1 MTHSILFVCHGN
13 TCRSPM
19 AQGLLRHMLKEA
31 NRDNDFAVASAGTH
45 ARSIGTAPDPRACDA
60 ASTRGADISDLR
72 SRQAAAYDIASHD
85 LVLAMDEA
93 TRNELLGLAPE
104 AAPGK
109 VRLFLD
115 FAPGYGLKDVP
126 DPFHGNADDY
136 MQALDLIEGGC
147 AGLITVLLQ
156 PSASSASK
164 L

>member
-19 AQGLLRHMLKEA
+19 AQGLLRHMLQQA
-31 NRDNDFAVASAGTH
+31 NRDAGFAIDSAGTH

-72 SRQAAAYDIASHD
+72 SRQAAADDIMRHD

-93 TRNELLGLAPE
+93 TRNDLLALAPE

-126 DPFHGNADDY
+126 DPFHGSAHDY

-147 AGLITVLLQ
+147 AGLMTSLLQ
-156 PSASSASK
+156 PPASSAPK
-164 L
+164 P

>member
-19 AQGLLRHMLKEA
+19 AQGLLRHMLQEA
-31 NRDNDFAVASAGTH
+31 KRDTDFAIDSAGTH
-45 ARSIGTAPDPRACDA
+45 ARSVGMAPDPRACDA

-72 SRQAAAYDIASHD
+72 SRQAAAGDIASHD

-93 TRNELLGLAPE
+93 TRTKLLALAPE
-104 AAPGK
+104 AAPDK

-136 MQALDLIEGGC
+136 MQAVDLIEGGC

-156 PSASSASK
+156 APASSASK
-164 L
+164 P

>member
-1 MTHSILFVCHGN
+1 
-13 TCRSPM
+13 M

-72 SRQAAAYDIASHD
+72 SRQAAAYDIARHD

-93 TRNELLGLAPE
+93 TRNELLGLAPD

-115 FAPGYGLKDVP
+115 FAPGYGLKDMP

-156 PSASSASK
+156 PSAS
-164 L
+164 

>member
-19 AQGLLRHMLKEA
+19 AQGLMRHMLQQAE
-31 NRDNDFAVASAGTH
+31 RDSDFAIDSAGTH
-45 ARSIGTAPDPRACDA
+45 ARNAGTAPDSRACEA

-72 SRQAAAYDIASHD
+72 SRQAAANDITSHN

-126 DPFHGNADDY
+126 DPFHGNVDDY

-147 AGLITVLLQ
+147 AGVITALLQ
-156 PSASSASK
+156 PPTSSASK
-164 L
+164 P